1 MAGRVHDVAVRYRA
15 AYKPHHWVN
24 NGAYDVVNS
33 PVSPVLALGGVFLT
47 YFTVTGYV
55 YDVEQPNPAA
65 TTGLP
70 QLLEPS
76 AYVDFFPG
84 TQTSSFPTGF
94 TVLVPN
100 LNHSDGT
107 IGDTMVPL
115 APITGRLIN
124 GALVSIDIGSSFGVP
139 LLANTPVLGLPNP
152 LFYHVRFRNVTYGG
166 APQSISNLAFQAPVN
181 ANGVSITSPS
191 TQTYPYFGP

>member
-1 MAGRVHDVAVRYRA
+1 MPVLLPQVVNTRAHRVSR
-15 AYKPHHWVN
+15 WVN
-24 NGAYDVVNS
+24 NGQYDIVNS
-33 PVSPVLALGGVFLT
+33 PSPRVLVLGGNFLT

-55 YDVEQPNPAA
+55 YDVEQPNPGS
-65 TTGLP
+65 TSGLP
-70 QLLEPS
+70 LLLQPS

-94 TVLVPN
+94 TVLVFN

-124 GALVSIDIGSSFGVP
+124 GALVSIDIGSSFGVG

-166 APQSISNLAFQAPVN
+166 APQAISNFAFQAPTN
-181 ANGVSITSPS
+181 SNSVSITSPS
-191 TQTYPYFGP
+191 TPIFPYFGP